1 MQVII
6 LGPPGV
12 GKGTQSQLIAQ
23 KLRLVHLS
31 TGEILRHAVEEKT
44 PMGLKA
50 KHIMELGKLVSDD
63 IMIGMIR
70 DELSKPEIDKGFI
83 LDGFPRTL
91 EQAKALSSIFT
102 DLKFEDVKIIN
113 LVVNEDEIV
122 IRLMS
127 RGRQDDSLET
137 VKHRLSVYRE
147 QTAPVKSY
155 YEQKYTVFDIIG
167 IGSIEEINNSIL
179 QVLTKVNIKELN

>member
-1 MQVII
+1 MQLII

-23 KLRLVHLS
+23 NLHLIHLS
-31 TGEILRHAVEEKT
+31 TGEILRNNVDKKT
-44 PMGLKA
+44 HLGLQA
-50 KHIMELGKLVSDD
+50 KLVMENGKLVSDD

-70 DELSKPEIDKGFI
+70 DELSKPEMNKGFI

-91 EQAKALSSIFT
+91 EQAKALDNIFT
-102 DLKFEDVKIIN
+102 DLKFDDVKIIN
-113 LVVNEDEIV
+113 LVVSEEEI
-122 IRLMS
+122 IKRLMA

-155 YEQKYTVFDIIG
+155 YLQKFIVFDING
-167 IGSIEEINNSIL
+167 EGSIEEINNSIL
-179 QVLTKVNIKELN
+179 HVLTRVNVKEFK